1 MELKIKPLS
10 PLLGKEIEY
19 PAYATDGS
27 AGMDLRACMN
37 EAVTIP
43 AGERSV
49 LEEKVT
55 ELPAGALTV
64 ELAEESEAF
73 EGQAAR
79 SFSHQIVDLNEY
91 VKNIAVM
98 GSPLSAYCQ
107 DLGVMCPVLLSGWN
121 PFTIRYASDSHEWN
135 TEEIAEKIHK
145 EIEMLAETII
155 QMQVDGVW

>member
-1 MELKIKPLS
+1 MTQDYYQDTAVRMCDSSTTLYQNKQWLNACYLAGYVVECY
-10 PLLGKEIEY
+10 GKR
-19 PAYATDGS
+19 
-27 AGMDLRACMN
+27 M
-37 EAVTIP
+37 
-43 AGERSV
+43 
-49 LEEKVT
+49 
-55 ELPAGALTV
+55 V
-64 ELAEESEAF
+64 ELAVESGVF

-79 SFSHQIVDLNEY
+79 IFSHQIFDLNEY

-107 DLGVMCPVLLSGWN
+107 DLGVICPVLLSGWN

-135 TEEIAEKIHK
+135 TEEIAKKIHK

>member
-1 MELKIKPLS
+1 MTQDYYQDTAIRMCDSSTILYKNKQWLNACYLAGYVVECY
-10 PLLGKEIEY
+10 GKR
-19 PAYATDGS
+19 
-27 AGMDLRACMN
+27 M
-37 EAVTIP
+37 
-43 AGERSV
+43 
-49 LEEKVT
+49 
-55 ELPAGALTV
+55 V

-135 TEEIAEKIHK
+135 TEETAEKIHK

>member
-1 MELKIKPLS
+1 MTQDYYQDTAIRMCDSSTILYKNKQWLNACYLAGYVVECY
-10 PLLGKEIEY
+10 GKR
-19 PAYATDGS
+19 
-27 AGMDLRACMN
+27 M
-37 EAVTIP
+37 
-43 AGERSV
+43 
-49 LEEKVT
+49 
-55 ELPAGALTV
+55 V